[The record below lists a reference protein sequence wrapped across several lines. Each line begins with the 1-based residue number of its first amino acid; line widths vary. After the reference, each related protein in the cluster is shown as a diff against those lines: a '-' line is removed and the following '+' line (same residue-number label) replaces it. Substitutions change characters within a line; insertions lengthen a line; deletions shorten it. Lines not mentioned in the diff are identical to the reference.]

1 MTLKK
6 IIAGATAIAALAVLA
21 PMTAQADENTPAAT
35 ETTNS
40 QVTNQ
45 QSVPVVYHMNGGS
58 INGVSGD
65 GTVQVPAG
73 QTILDKLPTA
83 VDLQRDG
90 YKFAGWTY
98 TDGTPVQSGDV
109 AKLGKDYYEVQAQWT
124 SLTPEQ
130 PTATYNIIV
139 STNGGTVQN
148 GENAGQT
155 GDLQYQVKEG
165 TNLLSVL
172 PKLKRD
178 GFVFVAWHYA
188 DNAGTQVGAQDTV
201 KGNVTVYATWN
212 LDKVDPGMQVTTH
225 TVVVRTNGGTVQDGE
240 AKGQNGDV
248 SITVGDGDN
257 LLSVLPS
264 LKRDGFVQ
272 RGWYYG
278 WDENDNQSYGTS
290 TKVGESDTVTKDLV
304 VRALWD
310 VADPDSGMN
319 VKTYDVTVKTKGGV
333 IDGGEFDGQSGD
345 VKFTAAENDT
355 LLDKLPKLKRDGYTF
370 RGWHYEDV
378 AAHGTNTTVKA
389 TDTVTGDVTVIAL
402 WDVADPDSGMN
413 VKTYDVT
420 VKTKGGVIDGGEFDG
435 QSGDVKFTAAENDT
449 LLDKLPKLKRDG
461 YTFRG
466 WHYEDVAAHGTNTTV
481 KATDTVTGDVT
492 VIALWDVA
500 DPDPDMNV
508 EQFTVVY
515 NTNGGNINGEV
526 GDFSVQVA
534 KGDTILDKLP
544 TTDEIVRDG
553 YKLSGWQYA
562 ETGTDKDGSA
572 VKATDTATG
581 NVYKIVAQWTKVAAK
596 GDQSKTDAAAK
607 ADAKKNDGAILGE
620 TGSAIAGVA
629 VFALVALAGAA
640 AVMLLRK
647 RA

>member
-21 PMTAQADENTPAAT
+21 PMTAQAEESTPAAT

-40 QVTNQ
+40 QVANQ
-45 QSVPVVYHMNGGS
+45 QSVPVLYHMNGGS

-65 GTVQVPAG
+65 GSVQVPAG

-90 YKFAGWTY
+90 YKFAGWAY
-98 TDGTPVQSGDV
+98 TDGTPVQSSDV

-130 PTATYNIIV
+130 PTATYNVIV

-178 GFVFVAWHYA
+178 GFDFVAWHYA

-240 AKGQNGDV
+240 AKGQTGDV
-248 SITVGDGDN
+248 SITVGEGDN

-290 TKVGESDTVTKDLV
+290 TKVGEGDTVTKDLV

-333 IDGGEFDGQSGD
+333 IEGGEFDGQSGD

-378 AAHGTNTTVKA
+378 V
-389 TDTVTGDVTVIAL
+389 
-402 WDVADPDSGMN
+402 
-413 VKTYDVT
+413 
-420 VKTKGGVIDGGEFDG
+420 
-435 QSGDVKFTAAENDT
+435 
-449 LLDKLPKLKRDG
+449 
-461 YTFRG
+461 
-466 WHYEDVAAHGTNTTV
+466 AHGTNTTV

-544 TTDEIVRDG
+544 TTDEITRDG
-553 YKLSGWQYA
+553 YKLSGWKYA

-581 NVYKIVAQWTKVAAK
+581 NVYKIVAQWTKVVAK
-596 GDQSKTDAAAK
+596 GDQSKPQAATK
-607 ADAKKNDGAILGE
+607 SDAKKNDGAILGE
-620 TGSAIAGVA
+620 TGSAIAGIA
-629 VFALVALAGAA
+629 VFAVVAIAGAA
-640 AVMLLRK
+640 AIMLLRK

>member
-21 PMTAQADENTPAAT
+21 PMTAQAEESTPAAT

-40 QVTNQ
+40 QVANQ
-45 QSVPVVYHMNGGS
+45 QSVPVLYHMNGGS

-65 GTVQVPAG
+65 GSVQVPAG

-90 YKFAGWTY
+90 YKFAGWAY
-98 TDGTPVQSGDV
+98 TDGTPVQSSDV

-130 PTATYNIIV
+130 PTATYNVIV

-178 GFVFVAWHYA
+178 GFDFVAWHYA

-240 AKGQNGDV
+240 AKGQTGDV
-248 SITVGDGDN
+248 SITVGEGDN

-290 TKVGESDTVTKDLV
+290 TKVGEGDTVTKDLV

-333 IDGGEFDGQSGD
+333 IEGGEFDGQSGD
-345 VKFTAAENDT
+345 VQFTAAENDT

-378 AAHGTNTTVKA
+378 V
-389 TDTVTGDVTVIAL
+389 
-402 WDVADPDSGMN
+402 
-413 VKTYDVT
+413 
-420 VKTKGGVIDGGEFDG
+420 
-435 QSGDVKFTAAENDT
+435 
-449 LLDKLPKLKRDG
+449 
-461 YTFRG
+461 
-466 WHYEDVAAHGTNTTV
+466 AHGTNTTV

-544 TTDEIVRDG
+544 TTDEITRDG
-553 YKLSGWQYA
+553 YKLSGWKYA

-581 NVYKIVAQWTKVAAK
+581 NVYKIVAQWTKVVAK
-596 GDQSKTDAAAK
+596 GDQSKPQAATK
-607 ADAKKNDGAILGE
+607 SDAKKNDGAILGE
-620 TGSAIAGVA
+620 TGSAIAGIA
-629 VFALVALAGAA
+629 VFAVVAIAGAA
-640 AVMLLRK
+640 AIMLLRK

>member
-21 PMTAQADENTPAAT
+21 PMTAQAEESTPAAT

-40 QVTNQ
+40 QVANQ
-45 QSVPVVYHMNGGS
+45 QSVPVLYHMNGGS

-65 GTVQVPAG
+65 GSVQVPAG

-90 YKFAGWTY
+90 YKFAGWAY
-98 TDGTPVQSGDV
+98 TDGTPVQSSDV

-130 PTATYNIIV
+130 PTATYNVIV

-178 GFVFVAWHYA
+178 GFDFVAWHYA

-240 AKGQNGDV
+240 AKGQTGDV
-248 SITVGDGDN
+248 SITVGEGDN

-290 TKVGESDTVTKDLV
+290 TKVGEGDTVTKDLV

-319 VKTYDVTVKTKGGV
+319 VKTYNVTVKTKGGV
-333 IDGGEFDGQSGD
+333 IEGGEFDGQSGD
-345 VKFTAAENDT
+345 VQFTAAENDT

-378 AAHGTNTTVKA
+378 V
-389 TDTVTGDVTVIAL
+389 
-402 WDVADPDSGMN
+402 
-413 VKTYDVT
+413 
-420 VKTKGGVIDGGEFDG
+420 
-435 QSGDVKFTAAENDT
+435 
-449 LLDKLPKLKRDG
+449 
-461 YTFRG
+461 
-466 WHYEDVAAHGTNTTV
+466 AHGTNTTV

-544 TTDEIVRDG
+544 TTDEITRDG
-553 YKLSGWQYA
+553 YKLSGWKYA

-581 NVYKIVAQWTKVAAK
+581 NVYKIVAQWTKVVAK
-596 GDQSKTDAAAK
+596 GDQSKPQAATK
-607 ADAKKNDGAILGE
+607 SDAKKNDGAILGE
-620 TGSAIAGVA
+620 TGSAIAGIA
-629 VFALVALAGAA
+629 VFAVVAIAGAA
-640 AVMLLRK
+640 AIMLLRK